1 MRHLRIFYFDDFA
14 KEIDRS
20 PFSSALMPATRMP
33 FDRRLLAKDY
43 CTLTHALRRELAARM
58 AIQQA
63 RRKIPQF
70 WGVFVVVCPDRLRA
84 AYRSKRAKTPG
95 LHLRLSPGNAYL
107 GSYAAISPLGKIVAG
122 DVMAPR
128 LQQALAEAESN
139 IREVMMRKPGETDRR
154 FLLRG

>member
-1 MRHLRIFYFDDFA
+1 MRHLRVFYFDDFG

-20 PFSSALMPATRMP
+20 PFSSALMPATHMP
-33 FDRRLLAKDY
+33 FDRRLRAKDY
-43 CTLTHALRRELAARM
+43 CTLTHTLRRELAARL

-63 RRKIPQF
+63 RRKKPLF
-70 WGVFVVVCPDRLRA
+70 WGVFVVVCPDRSRA

-95 LHLRLSPGNAYL
+95 LRPRLSPGNAYL

-122 DVMAPR
+122 DVMTPR
-128 LQQALAEAESN
+128 LRQALTEAEAN
-139 IREVMMRKPGETDRR
+139 IREVMMRKPGEADRR